1 MTAPDPGHAAE
12 DQADAAA
19 ADGAVPSSSPDHN
32 ETAGS
37 FEPEPEH
44 DHNDNGE
51 DQQAAQV
58 INNFYAE
65 VAANTVG
72 VSGSAGSSSRPA
84 LRRESGVLAVA
95 QVEEALRYY
104 FEPAPFG
111 QALKTFTERHLIALT
126 GPEGCGKKAGTL
138 RLAHLLDPG
147 AESFTILPPTR
158 SLPELAAYK
167 GYRQGRVFLLHDWV
181 PVSTDLKSVAAY
193 DLEQLMGRL
202 ITTDAYMAITFESL
216 GHFQALMGE
225 ICVPW
230 SAPDPAALLQ
240 RCADKLSGLKL
251 SESEHQQLLVR
262 ADELRSPRLIIRLA
276 ESAVDGAATALA
288 EAGETEN
295 SAVAAWFNA
304 SPERWKVWAIAAL
317 LFLSGIR
324 ERRYERLLAQ
334 LRETA
339 TGPHSPDD
347 EPKDEPKDEDP
358 FPQARWRLANDASL
372 GTFISDRDP
381 AAPVGSEHRPAFRT
395 KAYRLQFMTELNIR
409 CGDDLWT
416 PVRDWLFAL
425 ADQPFGDAQIAAGY
439 GLALLAR
446 RALAEVEDTY
456 LTRWSAG
463 NLKERLMAVNVLWS
477 MAEDDLCAPAALRI
491 AVSWVRN
498 RGQERAITSALAFGG
513 PLGERYPS
521 EAMRWLWVLTQRGA
535 RVSLVASTAMSQLF
549 AMEAEAD
556 LEKSTVARFVL
567 RKIRPMLRPYDHR
580 GVSTRAVTARERH
593 AALSVANSLLGTT
606 QSLSGIP
613 VIASVL
619 RTRSA
624 DFAPLGE
631 LWAAVLNSVPH
642 RQPAIRALHGTL
654 ATLTKDSK
662 SEEIATRLGAVIV
675 PRLTPRSLQVLKLAL
690 PNPERAE
697 EISAAVIAAF
707 LGTRRKLTGGAHE
720 SARESR

>member
-1 MTAPDPGHAAE
+1 MTAPDPGYAE
-12 DQADAAA
+12 EDPA
-19 ADGAVPSSSPDHN
+19 GAPASGPEVPSSGPDN
-32 ETAGS
+32 NGTDGTS
-37 FEPEPEH
+37 KPEPER
-44 DHNDNGE
+44 DHGDNAD
-51 DQQAAQV
+51 DQQTAQV

-72 VSGSAGSSSRPA
+72 VSGSAGQPSRPA
-84 LRRESGVLAVA
+84 IRRESGVLAVA
-95 QVEEALRYY
+95 QAEEALRYY
-104 FEPAPFG
+104 LRPTPFS
-111 QALKTFTERHLIALT
+111 QALKILTERHLIALT

-138 RLAHLLDPG
+138 QLARLVCPD

-167 GYRQGRVFLLHDWV
+167 GYRPGQAFLLHDWV

-193 DLEQLMGRL
+193 DLEQLVGRL
-202 ITTDAYMAITFESL
+202 VKMNAYMAITFESL
-216 GHFQALMGE
+216 SHFQALLDE
-225 ICVPW
+225 LCVPW
-230 SAPDPAALLQ
+230 SAPEPAALLEH
-240 RCADKLSGLKL
+240 CADKIPDLKL
-251 SESEHQQLLVR
+251 SDSERQELLAR
-262 ADELRSPRLIIRLA
+262 ADELRSPRLIIKLA
-276 ESAVDGAATALA
+276 ESAVDSVATALA

-324 ERRYERLLAQ
+324 ERKFERLLAE

-339 TGPHSPDD
+339 TGAHSPDD
-347 EPKDEPKDEDP
+347 EPRDEPKDEDP
-358 FPQARWRLANDASL
+358 FPQTRWRLANDASL

-395 KAYRLQFMTELNIR
+395 MAYRLHFMTELNIR

-425 ADQPFGDAQIAAGY
+425 ADQPFGEAQIAAGY

-446 RALAEVEDTY
+446 CALAEVEDTY

-477 MAEDDLCAPAALRI
+477 MAEDDLCAPAALRVT
-491 AVSWVRN
+491 VSWVRN
-498 RGQERAITSALAFGG
+498 RGQERAITAALTFGG

-521 EAMRWLWVLTQRGA
+521 EAMRWLWVLTQRGT

-580 GVSTRAVTARERH
+580 GAPTRDVTVRERH
-593 AALSVANSLLGTT
+593 AALSVASSVLSTT
-606 QSLSGIP
+606 QILSDTP
-613 VIASVL
+613 AVASVL
-619 RTRSA
+619 RTRPA
-624 DFAPLGE
+624 DFEPLGE

-642 RQPAIRALHGTL
+642 RAQAIRALHRTL
-654 ATLTKDSK
+654 AALTKDAN
-662 SEEIATRLGAVIV
+662 SEEIAARLGAVIL

-697 EISAAVIAAF
+697 ELSAAVIAAF
-707 LGTRRKLTGGAHE
+707 LGTRRKEKRGIP
-720 SARESR
+720 

>member
-1 MTAPDPGHAAE
+1 MTAQDPGDVEEDGTGAE
-12 DQADAAA
+12 DADAN
-19 ADGAVPSSSPDHN
+19 VPPSGPDNDENTDSS
-32 ETAGS
+32 EA
-37 FEPEPEH
+37 EPEH
-44 DHNDNGE
+44 DHGDDAE
-51 DQQAAQV
+51 DQQTAQV

-72 VSGSAGSSSRPA
+72 VSGSAGQPSRA
-84 LRRESGVLAVA
+84 AIRRESGVLAVA
-95 QVEEALRYY
+95 QVDEALRYY
-104 FEPAPFG
+104 LWPAPFSR
-111 QALKTFTERHLIALT
+111 ALKTFTERHLIALT

-138 RLAHLLDPG
+138 QLARLVCPD

-167 GYRQGRVFLLHDWV
+167 GYRSGQVFLLHDWV

-202 ITTDAYMAITFESL
+202 AKINAYLAITFESR
-216 GHFQALMGE
+216 GDFRALLAE
-225 ICVPW
+225 LCVPW
-230 SAPDPAALLQ
+230 SAPEPAALLE
-240 RCADKLSGLKL
+240 RCADKLPELKL
-251 SESEHQQLLVR
+251 SDSEHKELLARV
-262 ADELRSPRLIIRLA
+262 DGLRTPRLVIKLA
-276 ESAVDGAATALA
+276 ESAVDSVATALA

-295 SAVAAWFNA
+295 STVAAWFNA

-324 ERRYERLLAQ
+324 ERKFERLLAE
-334 LRETA
+334 LREIA
-339 TGPHSPDD
+339 TGAHSPDD
-347 EPKDEPKDEDP
+347 EPRDEPKDEDP
-358 FPQARWRLANDASL
+358 FPQTRWRLANDASL

-395 KAYRLQFMTELNIR
+395 KTHRLHFMTELNIR

-425 ADQPFGDAQIAAGY
+425 ADQPFGEAQIAAGY

-446 RALAEVEDTY
+446 CALAEVEDTY

-477 MAEDDLCAPAALRI
+477 MAEDDHCAPAALRTT
-491 AVSWVRN
+491 VSWVRN
-498 RGQERAITSALAFGG
+498 RGQERAITAALTFGG

-580 GVSTRAVTARERH
+580 GAPTRDVTARERR
-593 AALSVANSLLGTT
+593 AALSVAISVLSTT
-606 QSLSGIP
+606 QILSDTP
-613 VIASVL
+613 AVASML
-619 RTRSA
+619 RTRPA
-624 DFAPLGE
+624 DFEPLGE

-642 RQPAIRALHGTL
+642 RAQAIRALHRTL
-654 ATLTKDSK
+654 AALTKDAN
-662 SEEIATRLGAVIV
+662 SEEIAARLGAVIL
-675 PRLTPRSLQVLKLAL
+675 PWLTPRSLQVLKLAL

-697 EISAAVIAAF
+697 ELSAAVIAAF
-707 LGTRRKLTGGAHE
+707 LGTRRKEKRGIL
-720 SARESR
+720 